1 MKGEINMIQ
10 NINIVGYV
18 IAVIGT
24 VGALIFVRNVIEFA
38 QAYQQQESTTMNSAL
53 KGIVVGVC
61 MMGIFSVL
69 TFLCL

>member
-10 NINIVGYV
+10 NVNIVGYV

-53 KGIVVGVC
+53 KGIVAGVC